1 MEKNHFRVDI
11 DIKEQKIFVS
21 LTTDKYNNTNITILI
36 KDIENK
42 NEIHKDN
49 IITNKDFN
57 YWFIPTDFDKFKGFI
72 VEIYHHNNKLFEETN
87 RLKSTIYGNPIKKQ
101 CLFIADLGGVFDS
114 FFVEP
119 LIRKISKTFE
129 QKIIV
134 FTYYPQLFINHPCID
149 RLIKVDTFHALNE
162 IVKNVPV
169 EFLNEEIYN
178 IRYVMRW
185 ERDPFGYIP
194 HWAGIDLRQFADF
207 QYGITLKS
215 DELNYHFYPD
225 DFIPIDGL
233 PEKYVVINPAKTG
246 ADRTWSIE
254 NWQKLINVLN
264 DNNIN
269 VVSIGKETPAKN
281 FDKGET
287 SFFGIKIKKGL
298 DLCGDE
304 RQSSLSQVWHII
316 NKSDMII
323 SFDNGLFT
331 LGGSTDTFL
340 LQLGGA
346 GDPIFHQPYR
356 NESQYYKYKYVCGD
370 CKIGCLS
377 DPKYTVR
384 FQGFFGNKKGPEH
397 LGFCFMGY
405 PDYKCHPKPESVIEE
420 ALKIL
425 L

>member
-11 DIKEQKIFVS
+11 NIEEQKIYVS
-21 LTTDKYNNTNITILI
+21 LTTDKYNNIDITILI

-42 NEIHKDN
+42 NEVHKDS
-49 IITNKDFN
+49 IITNKEFN
-57 YWFIPTDFDKFKGFI
+57 YWFRPTDFDNFKGFI
-72 VEIYHHNNKLFEETN
+72 VEIYHNNVKLFEETN
-87 RLKSTIYGNPIKKQ
+87 RLKSTIYNNPIKKQ

-119 LIRKISKTFE
+119 LIRKISKSFE

-149 RLIKVDTFHALNE
+149 KLIKVDTFHALNE
-162 IVKNVPV
+162 IVKNVPL

-194 HWAGIDLRQFADF
+194 HWAGLDLRQFAAF
-207 QYGITLKS
+207 QYGITLKPN
-215 DELNYHFYPD
+215 ELNYHFYPD

-246 ADRTWSIE
+246 SDRTWSME
-254 NWQKLINVLN
+254 NWQKLIDALN

-269 VVSIGKETPAKN
+269 VVSIGKETPPKN
-281 FDKGET
+281 SDKGET
-287 SFFGIKIKKGL
+287 GFFEIKIRKGL

-340 LQLGGA
+340 LQIGGA

-370 CKIGCLS
+370 CKLGCFS
-377 DPKYTVR
+377 DPQYTVK
-384 FQGFFGNKKGPEH
+384 FQGFFGNKKGTEH
-397 LGFCFMGY
+397 LGFCFKGY
-405 PDYKCHPKPESVIEE
+405 SDYKCHPKPELVIEE